1 MKKYFACTFIAF
13 LLSFLSA
20 CQMGTQIEGLLA
32 TTPPDAVLTSNVQK
46 ALYLNDDPI
55 IANLRAESIDG
66 TVVLTG
72 YVKKIHQ
79 SDEAEAIA
87 RSIRGVKAVKNN
99 IIVRQ

>member
-1 MKKYFACTFIAF
+1 MKKYLIIPFIAF
-13 LLSFLSA
+13 LFSLLSA
-20 CQMGTQIEGLLA
+20 CNTGTQMDDFLGVR
-32 TTPPDAVLTSNVQK
+32 PSDAILTSNVQK
-46 ALYLNDDPI
+46 ALYLNDDPV
-55 IANLRAESIDG
+55 IANLHAESIDG

-87 RSIRGVKAVKNN
+87 RGTRGVKSVKNN